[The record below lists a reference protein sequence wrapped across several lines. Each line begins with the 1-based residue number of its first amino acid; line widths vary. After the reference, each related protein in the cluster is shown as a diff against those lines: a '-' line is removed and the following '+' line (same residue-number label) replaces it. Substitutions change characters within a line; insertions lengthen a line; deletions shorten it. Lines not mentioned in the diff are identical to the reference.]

1 MRALLTSGNYLT
13 PVLVIDLSTL
23 VFRYLE
29 SAKIPLMRSPLTPH
43 AYIPTNLA
51 SYTGYFGRPKSRRV
65 KSFANLRSGS
75 CCSTRVMNVVK
86 LP

>member
-13 PVLVIDLSTL
+13 PVLVTDLSIV
-23 VFRYLE
+23 VFRFLE
-29 SAKIPLMRSPLTPH
+29 GAKIPLKRSPLTPH
-43 AYIPTNLA
+43 AYFPTNLA

-65 KSFANLRSGS
+65 KSFANLRLGS
-75 CCSTRVMNVVK
+75 CCSTRFMNVVK

>member
-13 PVLVIDLSTL
+13 PVLVIDLGTV
-23 VFRYLE
+23 VFRFLE
-29 SAKIPLMRSPLTPH
+29 SAKIPLMH
-43 AYIPTNLA
+43 FPTNLA
-51 SYTGYFGRPKSRRV
+51 SYSGYFGRPKSRRV

-75 CCSTRVMNVVK
+75 CCSTRFMNVVK

>member
-13 PVLVIDLSTL
+13 PVLITDLSTV
-23 VFRYLE
+23 VFPFLGR
-29 SAKIPLMRSPLTPH
+29 APRSLSCT
-43 AYIPTNLA
+43 TNLA
-51 SYTGYFGRPKSRRV
+51 PYTGYFGRPKSLRV